1 MNPDAFIRYV
11 FDASEAAFDDA
22 SVVDLEDARR
32 LLRESPDLAF
42 RLLHDESAE
51 SRLKQLDYSARD
63 FVRESCE
70 SIDIVVARHE
80 ARLDPCATVA
90 ARLLCASV
98 MSWGGGSGKWLILPK
113 LDAQERRRAVAAI
126 QRGEFASVQSIGAP
140 QLLRL
145 AVDHRVSGFRQVSP
159 WLHELTRNAVVAAL
173 GSMPARGGALPVA
186 EFRIIA
192 LHSWCCHYGE
202 DESSERDDLARAAG
216 ATSTLFQS
224 LRDRI
229 DASEPVDDLWAAPAA
244 IDWERLEQYRHFDRA
259 RSWLGLEINQSAIA
273 LCAAL
278 RAELANLSDPWLR
291 WAHAGAIEGPSSRRL
306 FGLLVELGEGR
317 VNRARL
323 LAELW
328 QQGLL
333 EGDAAVEALDAEVR
347 PDWVDVTSIAFRK
360 LFIDQI
366 RSGGFGELP
375 PALAAWFEDARAA
388 YFGSAQSLAR
398 HPLEGPSLQEL
409 RINPPRALQSLRDR
423 IIAAEREVLLRKA
436 KAINRDWMFL
446 LVEHAERNSTDPV
459 RWDDGRGILAASDRD
474 TLLKLVERKVT
485 AAPGPPWFGI
495 ESDLDTEFRL
505 REAAFALKFLDGPA
519 FRNEV
524 KKHIAAILAS
534 SGMRGAAARELEHL
548 CKRCGRYCLGRLSN
562 AQPRFRTL
570 EAFRRMDAR
579 AMLESEAASEVAMPV
594 SDVPA
599 SIGSPLAMA
608 AFGVT
613 SGVMLVLAIL
623 LAVGGARPKA
633 PADGMSPQ
641 QLGEGRSSRTREPH
655 AKLTKELRS
664 ELGKSGEVELDV
676 DKLSA
681 LLGAPA
687 VDAQGRV
694 NVEGAVSVLERARG
708 LAPRGMAISLPTVS
722 SDGLHWTGAD
732 VGSMNPGRRKVRLVS
747 ERASSA
753 GAAK

>member
-22 SVVDLEDARR
+22 SVVDIEDARR
-32 LLRESPDLAF
+32 LLRDSPDLAF

-51 SRLKQLDYSARD
+51 SRLKQLDYSMRD

-70 SIDIVVARHE
+70 AVDIIVGRHE
-80 ARLDPCATVA
+80 ARLEPCVAVA
-90 ARLLCASV
+90 ARLLCAS
-98 MSWGGGSGKWLILPK
+98 MMAWGGGSGKWLILPK
-113 LDAQERRRAVAAI
+113 LEAQERRRAVAAI
-126 QRGEFASVQSIGAP
+126 QRGEFASVQSLGAP

-145 AVDHRVSGFRQVSP
+145 VVDHRVSGFRQVSP
-159 WLHELTRNAVVAAL
+159 WLHDLTRRAVVAAL
-173 GSMPARGGALPVA
+173 GSMPTRGGALPVA
-186 EFRIIA
+186 EFRIMA

-216 ATSTLFQS
+216 ATSPLFQS

-244 IDWERLEQYRHFDRA
+244 IDWERLEQYRHYDRS
-259 RSWLGLEINQSAIA
+259 RRWLGLEINQSAIA

-278 RAELANLSDPWLR
+278 RAELANLSDPWVR

-317 VNRARL
+317 TSRGRL
-323 LAELW
+323 MAELW
-328 QQGLL
+328 RQGLL
-333 EGDAAVEALDAEVR
+333 EGDAAIGALDSEVP
-347 PDWVDVTSIAFRK
+347 PDRVDVTSIAFRK
-360 LFIDQI
+360 LFVDQI

-375 PALAAWFEDARAA
+375 PALAAWFEDARTA
-388 YFGSAQSLAR
+388 YFGSAPSLAR
-398 HPLEGPSLQEL
+398 HPLEGPALQEL
-409 RINPPRALQSLRDR
+409 RINPPRALQALRDR

-446 LVEHAERNSTDPV
+446 LVEHAERNPADPF
-459 RWDDGRGILAASDRD
+459 RWDDGRGILVASDRD
-474 TLLKLVERKVT
+474 TLLKLVERKAS

-524 KKHIAAILAS
+524 KKHITAILAS
-534 SGMRGAAARELEHL
+534 SGMRGGAERELEHL

-570 EAFRRMDAR
+570 EAFRRMDAH
-579 AMLESEAASEVAMPV
+579 AMLESEAGSEVVMPV

-599 SIGSPLAMA
+599 SIRSPLAMA
-608 AFGVT
+608 ALGTAAGVL
-613 SGVMLVLAIL
+613 VVLATL
-623 LAVGGARPKA
+623 LAAGGTRPEFFAGMGVVAA
-633 PADGMSPQ
+633 PGAGGSSP
-641 QLGEGRSSRTREPH
+641 TKEPH
-655 AKLTKELRS
+655 LKLTKELR
-664 ELGKSGEVELDV
+664 LKLATPGEVDLDLPTLV
-676 DKLSA
+676 A
-681 LLGAPA
+681 LLGAAA
-687 VDAQGRV
+687 VDSRETV
-694 NVEGAVSVLERARG
+694 NVEGAASVLERAQK
-708 LAPRGMAISLPTVS
+708 LAPRGMAVSLPTVS
-722 SDGLHWTGAD
+722 ADKAHWTGAGVD
-732 VGSMNPGRRKVRLVS
+732 GIEPGRRKVKLVS

-753 GAAK
+753 GATK